1 MVMDKVKIMLVV
13 LLVAVTGGSLLGYL
27 AMSKEEAKRYEMLTL
42 ELKMEQAV
50 REVEVSIWEAANSVF
65 YYIVQPSAVAVEEYK
80 KQLKDVEEF
89 MSAYKKLISSEQQKS
104 KVAKFEKM
112 WADLVLKAEELIA
125 LRDKL
130 TELKEEIIDSVH
142 DTDDVIDYK
151 IQAALVEGI
160 PQLIAKERAVRE
172 VEVSIW
178 EAANAALSYTCKPS
192 AKTSREFFK
201 QLDDVN
207 EFWQRYTKLNI
218 TSGEEP
224 HIKEFEE
231 SWNRCRELFLKESQ
245 ALADE
250 INTKYLVFW
259 ETVHAVDD
267 VIDFEI
273 QAEMKQ

>member
-65 YYIVQPSAVAVEEYK
+65 YYMVQPSAVAVEEYK

>member
-1 MVMDKVKIMLVV
+1 MDKLKIMLVV
-13 LLVAVTGGSLLGYL
+13 LLVAVIGGSLLGYL
-27 AMSKEEAKRYEMLTL
+27 VMSKEEAKRYEMLTR

-112 WADLVLKAEELIA
+112 WADLVLKGEELIA
-125 LRDKL
+125 LRDNL
-130 TELKEEIIDSVH
+130 AELREEIIDSVH
-142 DTDDVIDYK
+142 DTDDIIDYK

-192 AKTSREFFK
+192 AKTSKEFFK

>member
-1 MVMDKVKIMLVV
+1 MDKLKIMLVV
-13 LLVAVTGGSLLGYL
+13 LLVAVIGGSLLGYL
-27 AMSKEEAKRYEMLTL
+27 VMSKEEAKRYEMLTL

-104 KVAKFEKM
+104 KAAKFEKM

-192 AKTSREFFK
+192 AKTSKEFFK

-231 SWNRCRELFLKESQ
+231 SWNRCRELLLKESQ